1 MYEPAYQ
8 RRGSLALSLFYLSGM
23 CVSIDKGSRLFMIHT
38 CTYICLFPFLNEMG
52 DMSLSEKK
60 HIYMIPS
67 FPRYDT
73 NGYDEYEYMQDSLS
87 NTNGVQFVK
96 YWYIISYTDQKSN
109 FGSDVQIWICY
120 GYQMFL
126 LIYELFV

>member
-1 MYEPAYQ
+1 
-8 RRGSLALSLFYLSGM
+8 
-23 CVSIDKGSRLFMIHT
+23 
-38 CTYICLFPFLNEMG
+38 
-52 DMSLSEKK
+52 
-60 HIYMIPS
+60 MIPS

-96 YWYIISYTDQKSN
+96 YWDIISYTNQKSN
-109 FGSDVQIWICY
+109 FGSDVQIWICH

>member
-1 MYEPAYQ
+1 
-8 RRGSLALSLFYLSGM
+8 
-23 CVSIDKGSRLFMIHT
+23 
-38 CTYICLFPFLNEMG
+38 
-52 DMSLSEKK
+52 
-60 HIYMIPS
+60 MIPS